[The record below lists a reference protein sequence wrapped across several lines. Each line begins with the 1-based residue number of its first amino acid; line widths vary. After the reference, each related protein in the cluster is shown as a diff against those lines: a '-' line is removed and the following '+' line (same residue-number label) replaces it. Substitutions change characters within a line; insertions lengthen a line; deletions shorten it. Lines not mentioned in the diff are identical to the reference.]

1 MTMPKQK
8 PHRSFQSY
16 QTPPEL
22 LAAIKKR
29 LCINYFDIDL
39 AATRENA
46 VCPYYYSLEEGQD
59 SLDPRNS
66 WQVPEPDSNWSW
78 LNPPY
83 ADIRPWVSKAW
94 NESRKGAQ
102 IVMLIPASVGANWWK
117 DYVAGKVFVSFL
129 NDRIP
134 FVGCDNVYPKDC
146 ALLFYT
152 PWGFH
157 GYEYWSWQSG
167 N

>member
-46 VCPYYYSLEEGQD
+46 VCPYYYSLEEGRD
-59 SLDPRNS
+59 SLGDNS
-66 WQVPEPDSNWSW
+66 WQAPDENGWAW
-78 LNPPY
+78 CNPPY
-83 ADIRPWVSKAW
+83 SDIRPWVAKAYA
-94 NESRKGAQ
+94 ESEQGAQ
-102 IVMLIPASVGANWWK
+102 IVMLVPASVGANWWR
-117 DYVAGKVFVSFL
+117 DYVDGKAFISFL
-129 NDRIP
+129 NDRIT

-152 PWGFH
+152 PWGFTGH
-157 GYEYWSWQSG
+157 EIWSWQSG